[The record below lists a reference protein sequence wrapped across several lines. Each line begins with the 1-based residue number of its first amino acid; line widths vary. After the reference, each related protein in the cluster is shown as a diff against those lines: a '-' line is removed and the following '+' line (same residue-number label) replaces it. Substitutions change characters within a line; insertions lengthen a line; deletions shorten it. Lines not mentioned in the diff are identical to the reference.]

1 MKKIYFN
8 IIPMLMLAATANA
21 QFVITDADKN
31 KTNVDGS
38 LIVEKAAASWTI
50 GGKDISQIAYITRTQ
65 HIKMTEQVK
74 ANYFQ
79 GIKSQSSEGAANY
92 YLILNNDENLET
104 NNEQQYMP
112 TTPGKAIVSLDIY
125 ASDSEDANNAIL
137 PEGTY
142 TLDESTAAGT
152 ADCQTT
158 FVRMMNPY
166 GEMEYKTVK
175 SGTITVTHTEK
186 GYKIDGDF
194 VSNQGETFSVHY
206 EGALTF
212 ENKSESSEDSL
223 MKEDVNNTVFKGLT
237 ITAHGGDDKY
247 NRYTLQLFDGTDNG
261 GVITDGIVVNV
272 DLFSTTPKGD
282 DIIIADGTY
291 NASPD
296 YEEIEEF
303 QPMTFLSGDCYTV
316 IGYPLYIG
324 TYIQDLRKSAE
335 SGSIL
340 YGYANKGSITMK
352 RDGEKYNLKLD
363 LTTRNNVHITGEYPL
378 GDVTIIDKRP
388 GSVDEKLKE
397 DKELVFSNDTYSYA
411 YCSPGYSNQ
420 NGGTTH
426 DDVNEFELV
435 MNDHINNESFMLD
448 LILPKDKKTPE
459 GTYSVADV
467 AGDKY
472 NEYTFVPG
480 YYVGYTSVRKGT
492 WCYEHYESN
501 EASEPD
507 IIGAATEGTIKITNL
522 GKTDLEVEQGETRD
536 TYLIEYELLD
546 DCEGT
551 KHKVTA
557 SWKGKIKIMET
568 GFE

>member
-1 MKKIYFN
+1 MKKIFSN

-21 QFVITDADKN
+21 QFVITGADKN
-31 KTNVDGS
+31 KANVDGK
-38 LIVEKAAASWTI
+38 LTVEKSATSWTI

-65 HIKMTEQVK
+65 NIKMNEEVK
-74 ANYFQ
+74 GNYFE
-79 GIKSQSSEGAANY
+79 GIKSQSSKGAANY
-92 YLILNNDENLET
+92 YIILNNDENLEI
-104 NNEQQYMP
+104 NDQQQYTP

-125 ASDSEDANNAIL
+125 AADSQDPNNAVL

-152 ADCQTT
+152 ADLQTT
-158 FVRMMNPY
+158 FVRMLSPY
-166 GEMEYKTVK
+166 GEMEYKTIK
-175 SGTITVTHTEK
+175 SGQITVAHTEN
-186 GYKIDGDF
+186 GYKIDGNF
-194 VSNQGETFSVHY
+194 VSDQGETFSIHY
-206 EGALTF
+206 EGALSF
-212 ENKSESSEDSL
+212 ENKSESSQDTL

-247 NRYTLQLFDGTDNG
+247 NRYTLQLFDGTDNN

-272 DLFSTTPKGD
+272 DLFSTTPEGN

-291 NASPD
+291 NASAK
-296 YEEIEEF
+296 YEEITEF
-303 QPMTFLSGDCYTV
+303 QPMTFLPGECYTV
-316 IGYPLYIG
+316 IGYPMYVG

-335 SGSIL
+335 SGTIL
-340 YGYANKGSITMK
+340 YGYADKGTIEMR

-363 LTTRNNVHITGEYPL
+363 LTTRNGIHITGEYPM
-378 GDVTIIDKRP
+378 GDVMIIDRRP
-388 GSVDEKLKE
+388 GNIDDKLKE
-397 DKELVFSNDTYSYA
+397 DKNLVFSNDTYCYA

-420 NGGTTH
+420 NEGAAH
-426 DDVNEFELV
+426 NDVNEFELV
-435 MNDHINNESFMLD
+435 MNDHINNESFLLD

-459 GTYSVADV
+459 GTYTVAD
-467 AGDKY
+467 AANDKY
-472 NEYTFVPG
+472 DAYTFVPG
-480 YYVGYTSVRKGT
+480 YYVGYTAVRKGT

-501 EASEPD
+501 DAPEPD
-507 IIGAATEGTIKITNL
+507 IIGAATEGSIKITNL
-522 GKTDLEVEQGETRD
+522 GKTDQEIAQGETRD

-557 SWKGKIKIMET
+557 SWKGKITIRET